1 MIIGKNMKLIERK
14 DYLDKLISAKGTPD
28 IKVITGI
35 RRSGKSKLLL
45 LYIKYLKKNDD
56 KANII
61 YIDFNDLKN
70 ENLKEYHNLHD
81 FVLKQHQKRKNN
93 YLFID
98 EVNECKNF
106 EKTINSLHSKEM
118 FDIYITGSNAFLL
131 SSDLATLFTGR
142 TYSIEV
148 FPFSFKEYVK
158 YYKVGKEKY
167 EEAFDRYLIEG
178 GFAGSFLYESLEEK
192 YQYINKEVV
201 ETIIRRD
208 IVDRYKIRNQKVLD
222 NLVDY
227 MFDNVSCLLS
237 PNNITDYL
245 NKNREEITNKTIS
258 NYINY
263 LSQAFTFYKMN
274 RYDLKGKG
282 YLVTENKFYLADSAM
297 RYARLGTKNLD
308 RGRMI
313 ENVVAI
319 ELLRRGYTTYVG
331 KLYEKEV
338 DFVVNRWDSKEYI
351 QVCENFT
358 SESTKQREISSLKAI
373 KDNYPK
379 LVLSRTRQPEYDIDG
394 IKVINLVDWLLG
406 FSR

>member
-1 MIIGKNMKLIERK
+1 M
-14 DYLDKLISAKGTPD
+14 
-28 IKVITGI
+28 
-35 RRSGKSKLLL
+35 
-45 LYIKYLKKNDD
+45 
-56 KANII
+56 
-61 YIDFNDLKN
+61 
-70 ENLKEYHNLHD
+70 
-81 FVLKQHQKRKNN
+81 
-93 YLFID
+93 
-98 EVNECKNF
+98 
-106 EKTINSLHSKEM
+106 
-118 FDIYITGSNAFLL
+118 
-131 SSDLATLFTGR
+131 
-142 TYSIEV
+142 
-148 FPFSFKEYVK
+148 
-158 YYKVGKEKY
+158 
-167 EEAFDRYLIEG
+167 IEG

-263 LSQAFTFYKMN
+263 LSHAFTFYKMN

-282 YLVTENKFYLADSAM
+282 YLVTDNKFYLADPAM

-313 ENVVAI
+313 ENIVAI

-351 QVCENFT
+351 QVCENFIN
-358 SESTKQREISSLKAI
+358 ESTKQREVSSLKAI

-379 LVLSRTRQPEYDIDG
+379 IILSRTKQPEYDIDG
-394 IKVINLVDWLLG
+394 IKVINLVEWLLDI
-406 FSR
+406 SK